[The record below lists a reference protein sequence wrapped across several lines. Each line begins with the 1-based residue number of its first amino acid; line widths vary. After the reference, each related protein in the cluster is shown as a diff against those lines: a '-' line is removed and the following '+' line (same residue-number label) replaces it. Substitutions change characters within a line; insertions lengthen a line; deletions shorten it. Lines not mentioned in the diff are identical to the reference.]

1 MRVRFGRQSV
11 PLKGPAAIIFA
22 VGMILFVVFF
32 MLNFIFA
39 IFFPEL
45 LFSIGIWFFF
55 IPFGIMVIM
64 VPTLMIY
71 SIVTMVKGGN
81 NPLITN
87 QGAFIP
93 QLNFVGLATKQGYT
107 VQPLSGQDPSTA
119 QYVLVKDSQR
129 ILFKSLPPRVPYTNG
144 MVQDLSKG
152 LVTHQATEAW
162 IVQEP
167 PTFIENDQNFAR
179 FYNVNLFN
187 QAQAV
192 SRLNQTQGQ

>member
-32 MLNFIFA
+32 IANFIMA

-55 IPFGIMVIM
+55 IPFGIIVIM
-64 VPTLMIY
+64 IPTLIIY
-71 SIVTMVKGGN
+71 SIVTMVKGGV
-81 NPLITN
+81 NPMN
-87 QGAFIP
+87 SNSVPFGP
-93 QLNFVGLATKQGYT
+93 QPNFVGLATKQSYT

-119 QYVLVKDSQR
+119 QYVFVKDNQR
-129 ILFKSLPPRVPYTNG
+129 ILFKSLPARVPYTNG
-144 MVQDLSKG
+144 MVQNLSKG

-179 FYNVNLFN
+179 FYNVNLLT